1 MKFLKFLE
9 EQKEKHA
16 VLAFGRMNPPTT
28 GHEVLV
34 NKVKDV
40 AKDVGGTHH
49 IVLSHSQDKA
59 KNPLTSQ
66 QKVKHAKRFF
76 PGTNISVANKE
87 HPNFLSQASELHKKG
102 VTHLHMVAGSDRTGE
117 YHKLLHKYN
126 NVKGP
131 HGHFNFK
138 HIEVHSAGERDPD
151 AEGTSG
157 MSASKMRGHAGANE
171 FHHFKKGIPGHVPEH
186 HAKELFHDVRHGM
199 QIKESLDEEFE
210 SLEQFLIE
218 GVHDKSIF
226 KAVFLGG
233 GPGSGKDFVLSK
245 TLDGHGLTEIN
256 SDKALEFLMD
266 KNNLD
271 MTMPDSEEKARN
283 VVRNKAKTITELR
296 QKLALLGRNG
306 LIINGT
312 GDDPEKVKKIKDRLD
327 QLGYESS
334 MLVVNTRNE
343 VSASR
348 NVERGTRGGRTVPES
363 IRQQKWQAVQDARPE
378 LAKIFGNNYME
389 VDNSDDLRNVAPEIR
404 QAKEDEFTQLYKN
417 IQKFVSKPPKNDV
430 SKQWIADELE
440 KKDTLPVP
448 KKGSELTPHGSSNA
462 AEQARQLGLQ
472 YFGFGRYGKNGKVTH
487 RSVHDK
493 LVEVQKAS
501 VNEQFEEFLSE
512 SVTVSITG
520 DDAEEVGKMMK
531 LLTSNPEPEE
541 VEEQLTFSND
551 GAKNLLTLGTD
562 MNISEINNNGFTL
575 SNNDLDDILGE
586 NLMRDSKG
594 KIRVF
599 MLRAGAAKEAHHNNG
614 VVYPNKNTKQGGYV
628 IKLNEEKNN
637 VNNTILNESVQTVQS
652 ERTNTT
658 TYSGKGGR
666 ITLSSIRARENGKT
680 GYIREQAELTSSQ
693 EYSKSYGV
701 ESAGQENAGTPAKNT
716 ISKIRAKQ
724 KEIKVKESIDKGIES
739 GLSMAGAG
747 ESIGRDMGEKIRKK
761 DGKISVA
768 ETIGDGG
775 EAATSISD
783 KKEDDLKKVGINLST
798 FKARRPI
805 G

>member
-271 MTMPDSEEKARN
+271 MRMPDSEEKARN

-378 LAKIFGNNYME
+378 LAKIFGSNYME

-501 VNEQFEEFLSE
+501 VNEQFEDFLSE
-512 SVTVSITG
+512 AVTVSITG

-747 ESIGRDMGEKIRKK
+747 ESIGRDMGEKLRKK

>member
-40 AKDVGGTHH
+40 AKEVGGTHH

-59 KNPLTSQ
+59 KNPLTAQ

-76 PGTNISVANKE
+76 PDTNISVANKE

-271 MTMPDSEEKARN
+271 MRMPDSEEKARN

-637 VNNTILNESVQTVQS
+637 VNNTILNESVQTVQN

-680 GYIREQAELTSSQ
+680 GYIREQAELTSGQ
-693 EYSKSYGV
+693 EYSKGYGI

-747 ESIGRDMGEKIRKK
+747 ESIGRDMGEKLRKK

>member
-40 AKDVGGTHH
+40 AKNVGGTHH
-49 IVLSHSQDKA
+49 IVLSHSQDKE

-76 PGTNISVANKE
+76 PDTNISVANKE

-378 LAKIFGNNYME
+378 LAKIFGSNYME

-404 QAKEDEFTQLYKN
+404 QAKEEEFTQLYKN
-417 IQKFVSKPPKNDV
+417 IQKFVSKPPKNEI
-430 SKQWIADELE
+430 SKQWIANEME

-594 KIRVF
+594 KISVF
-599 MLRAGAAKEAHHNNG
+599 MLRAGAAKEAHHING
-614 VVYPNKNTKQGGYV
+614 VV
-628 IKLNEEKNN
+628 
-637 VNNTILNESVQTVQS
+637 
-652 ERTNTT
+652 
-658 TYSGKGGR
+658 
-666 ITLSSIRARENGKT
+666 
-680 GYIREQAELTSSQ
+680 
-693 EYSKSYGV
+693 
-701 ESAGQENAGTPAKNT
+701 
-716 ISKIRAKQ
+716 
-724 KEIKVKESIDKGIES
+724 
-739 GLSMAGAG
+739 
-747 ESIGRDMGEKIRKK
+747 
-761 DGKISVA
+761 
-768 ETIGDGG
+768 
-775 EAATSISD
+775 
-783 KKEDDLKKVGINLST
+783 
-798 FKARRPI
+798 
-805 G
+805 

>member
-1 MKFLKFLE
+1 MKFLEFLE

-40 AKDVGGTHH
+40 AKEVGGTHH

-59 KNPLTSQ
+59 KNPLTAQ

-76 PGTNISVANKE
+76 PDTNISVANKE

-117 YHKLLHKYN
+117 YNKLLHKYN

-186 HAKELFHDVRHGM
+186 HAKELFHDVRKGM

-210 SLEQFLIE
+210 AIEQLLAE
-218 GVHDKSIF
+218 GVHDKGIF
-226 KAVFLGG
+226 KAVFMGG

-256 SDKALEFLMD
+256 SDKAFEFLMD

-271 MTMPDSEEKARN
+271 MKMPDSEEAARN
-283 VVRNKAKTITELR
+283 VLRTKAKTLTDLR
-296 QKLALLGRNG
+296 TKLAFIGRNG

-312 GDDPEKVKKIKDRLD
+312 GDDPEKVKKIKDRLE
-327 QLGYESS
+327 QLGYETS
-334 MLVVNTRNE
+334 MLMINTKNE

-348 NVERGTRGGRTVPES
+348 NVERGSRGGRTVPES
-363 IRQQKWQAVQDARPE
+363 IRKQKWQAVQNARPE
-378 LAKIFGNNYME
+378 LAKLFGDNYME
-389 VDNSDDLRNVAPEIR
+389 VDNSDDLRSAAPEIR
-404 QAKEDEFTQLYKN
+404 QAKEEEFTQLYKN
-417 IQKFVSKPPKNDV
+417 IQKFISKPPKNKI
-430 SKQWIADELE
+430 SKQWIADELS

-448 KKGSELTPHGSSNA
+448 KKGAELTPHASSAA
-462 AEQARQLGLQ
+462 AEQARKLGLQ

-493 LVEVQKAS
+493 LVEVQKQT
-501 VNEQFEEFLSE
+501 VNEEFEDFLTE
-512 SVTVSITG
+512 AVTVSITG
-520 DDAEEVGKMMK
+520 DTPDEVDNMMRKM
-531 LLTSNPEPEE
+531 LLTSKEEPATEE
-541 VEEQLTFSND
+541 FSFSD
-551 GAKNLLTLGTD
+551 AGAKNLLTLGTD
-562 MNISEINNNGFTL
+562 TNISEINNNGFTL
-575 SNNDLDDILGE
+575 SNDDLNDILGE
-586 NLMRDSKG
+586 NLLRDNNG

-599 MLRAGAAKEAHHNNG
+599 MLRAGAAKEAHHKNG

-628 IKLNEEKNN
+628 VKLNEENN
-637 VNNTILNESVQTVQS
+637 ENISILKESVQHEQ
-652 ERTNTT
+652 TNTT

-666 ITLSSIRARENGKT
+666 ITLSAIRARESGKT
-680 GYIREQAELTSSQ
+680 SYLGEQAELTSGQ
-693 EYSKSYGV
+693 EYAKGYGI
-701 ESAGQENAGTPAKNT
+701 ESAGQENTETPAKNT
-716 ISKIRAKQ
+716 LTKIRAKQ
-724 KEIKVKESIDKGIES
+724 KENQVKESIDKGTES
-739 GLSMAGAG
+739 GVSMAGSG

-761 DGKISVA
+761 DGKITVA
-768 ETIGDGG
+768 ETIGAGG
-775 EAATSISD
+775 ESATSISD

>member
-378 LAKIFGNNYME
+378 LAKIFGSNYME

-637 VNNTILNESVQTVQS
+637 VNNTILNESVQTVQN

-747 ESIGRDMGEKIRKK
+747 ESIGRDMGEKLRKK

>member
-501 VNEQFEEFLSE
+501 VNEQFEDFLSE
-512 SVTVSITG
+512 AVTVSITG

-747 ESIGRDMGEKIRKK
+747 ESIGRDMGEKLRKK